1 VIEVKKEIEAINDR
15 KDNLKSEIN
24 LLEVDKAD
32 LETDISLREKQEKD
46 RLIPEIE
53 KYEQMIT
60 DIHAE
65 IA

>member
-1 VIEVKKEIEAINDR
+1 MIEVKKEIEAINDR